1 MVFCQTAR
9 MKLQDKVF
17 IITGAGGAISS
28 AINAAFHAEGAL
40 LALADR
46 PGNAERARDHLG
58 AGLAVPVDLATL
70 EGAQAMVAAT
80 VAHYGRVDGLIHTVG
95 GFATGKILEFKPEE
109 LDRMFDL
116 NVKTLAYAVAAALP
130 EVLKQ
135 ENGFIGGIAAAQVAR
150 GAGPGVALYTAAKGA
165 VALFLKS
172 LDGELKGSSAKA
184 GVVYPMGTVD
194 TPANRK
200 DMPKADPETWI
211 DPVEIGAAFV
221 HMASRSARGRV
232 LEMQVFPPR
241 TS

>member
-1 MVFCQTAR
+1 MT
-9 MKLQDKVF
+9 LQGKVF

-28 AINAAFHAEGAL
+28 AINAAFNAAGAQ

-46 PGNAERARDHLG
+46 PGNAERASERLG
-58 AGLAVPVDLATL
+58 AGLAVPVDLSSL
-70 EGAQAMVAAT
+70 SGAGEMVAAT

-95 GFATGKILEFKPEE
+95 GFATGKILEFKPDD
-109 LDRMFDL
+109 LDRMIDL
-116 NVKTLAYAVAAALP
+116 NLKTLAYAVAAALP

-135 ENGFIGGIAAAQVAR
+135 ENGFIGGISAAQVAR
-150 GAGPGVALYTAAKGA
+150 GAGGGAALYTATKGA

-172 LDGELKGSSAKA
+172 LDAELKGSSAKA
-184 GVVYPMGTVD
+184 GVIYPMGTVD

-200 DMPKADPETWI
+200 DMPDGDPQTWI
-211 DPVEIGAAFV
+211 DPGEIGAAFV

-241 TS
+241 